1 MTTDEKN
8 QLFINLLA
16 RNLYRFAYWAENEW
30 PGRDKTDRGEQ
41 NRHPNDS

>member
-16 RNLYRFAYWAENEW
+16 RNIYRFAYWAENEW
-30 PGRDKTDRGEQ
+30 PKEIA
-41 NRHPNDS
+41 NKKESYKENKL